1 MQLFNVYS
9 PKYDTGGRFWPIV
22 HSTTIFS
29 LVLLHII
36 AIGVFGL
43 KKLPLASSLLVPLP
57 VLTLLFNEFCRKR
70 FLPIFKAYSSEV
82 LLSVSMCSHKNYK
95 LMTLVTMFFGCP
107 YMAYNAA
114 ISHINFFNM
123 QSLIKKDR
131 EEQSKP
137 EMTEFFNNLAT
148 AYCDPALKPIQR
160 SLNSNEHTAPLLSS
174 G

>member
-70 FLPIFKAYSSEV
+70 FLPIFEEYSSEV
-82 LLSVSMCSHKNYK
+82 LLFVSLY
-95 LMTLVTMFFGCP
+95 
-107 YMAYNAA
+107 
-114 ISHINFFNM
+114 
-123 QSLIKKDR
+123 R
-131 EEQSKP
+131 
-137 EMTEFFNNLAT
+137 
-148 AYCDPALKPIQR
+148 
-160 SLNSNEHTAPLLSS
+160 HTN
-174 G
+174 